1 MPEDTGSAGLELAAS
16 VASAVAGLRFDSMG
30 ADDREGWLRTFSSID
45 GAVAAGR
52 SRALGAA
59 AGDRPRGAAERSAE
73 LVRAT
78 GMSDGDARRAVRL
91 ADTLEAVPAA
101 AEALAAGEI
110 TSGHAAALSSGVPW
124 LYRSAIGSDPT
135 LLAAARNQTVD
146 EFTTTISTWRQEL
159 DGDLDGRWL
168 AARQHRDR
176 QAGWSIRADGMVHLH
191 ARLAPDAGSL
201 LTGALHA
208 LSEHL
213 WRTQDDR
220 SAEPGRSGS
229 GDDPAINGD
238 EAGSDIRALQRTT
251 AQRQADALVELARR
265 ATDPAVAT
273 EGRPRVDL
281 LVAVELDALTTGPPA
296 RRVRCPYR
304 RRRSVGPC
312 RSQTVGLRFRCDP
325 SSARLRW

>member
-1 MPEDTGSAGLELAAS
+1 
-16 VASAVAGLRFDSMG
+16 
-30 ADDREGWLRTFSSID
+30 
-45 GAVAAGR
+45 
-52 SRALGAA
+52 
-59 AGDRPRGAAERSAE
+59 
-73 LVRAT
+73 
-78 GMSDGDARRAVRL
+78 
-91 ADTLEAVPAA
+91 
-101 AEALAAGEI
+101 
-110 TSGHAAALSSGVPW
+110 
-124 LYRSAIGSDPT
+124 
-135 LLAAARNQTVD
+135 
-146 EFTTTISTWRQEL
+146 
-159 DGDLDGRWL
+159 
-168 AARQHRDR
+168 
-176 QAGWSIRADGMVHLH
+176 MVHLH